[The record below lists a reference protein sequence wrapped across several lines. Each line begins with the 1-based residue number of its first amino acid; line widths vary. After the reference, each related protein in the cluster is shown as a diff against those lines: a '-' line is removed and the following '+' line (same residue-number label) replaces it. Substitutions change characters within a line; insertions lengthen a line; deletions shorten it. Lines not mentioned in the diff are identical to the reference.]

1 MDNKQKT
8 GSPDKDRINIKESYE
23 IEYWSKKF
31 KVTPD
36 QLKQAVKS
44 AGTSAIE
51 VEKLLK
57 KLK

>member
-1 MDNKQKT
+1 MDDKQKK
-8 GSPDKDRINIKESYE
+8 GNPDRDRINVKESYE
-23 IEYWSKKF
+23 LEYWSKKF

-51 VEKLLK
+51 VEKLLT

>member
-1 MDNKQKT
+1 MDDKKKT
-8 GSPDKDRINIKESYE
+8 GSPDRDRINIKEIYE
-23 IEYWSKKF
+23 VEYWSKKF

-51 VEKLLK
+51 VEKLLN

>member
-51 VEKLLK
+51 VEKLLT

>member
-8 GSPDKDRINIKESYE
+8 GSPDKERINVKESYE
-23 IEYWSKKF
+23 LEYWSKKF

-57 KLK
+57 KLN

>member
-1 MDNKQKT
+1 MDDKKKT
-8 GSPDKDRINIKESYE
+8 GSPDRERINVKENYE
-23 IEYWSKKF
+23 VEYWSKKF

-51 VEKLLK
+51 VEKLLN

>member
-8 GSPDKDRINIKESYE
+8 GSPDKDKINVKESYE
-23 IEYWSKKF
+23 LEYWSKKF

>member
-8 GSPDKDRINIKESYE
+8 GNPDKDRINVKESYE
-23 IEYWSKKF
+23 LEYWSKKF

>member
-1 MDNKQKT
+1 MDDKQKK
-8 GSPDKDRINIKESYE
+8 GSPDRDRINVKESYE
-23 IEYWSKKF
+23 LEYWSKKF

>member
-8 GSPDKDRINIKESYE
+8 GSPDKDRINVKESYE
-23 IEYWSKKF
+23 LEYWSKKF

>member
-8 GSPDKDRINIKESYE
+8 GSPDKERINVKESYE
-23 IEYWSKKF
+23 LEYWSKKF

-51 VEKLLK
+51 VDKLLK

>member
-1 MDNKQKT
+1 MDDKKKT
-8 GSPDKDRINIKESYE
+8 GNPDRERINVKENYE
-23 IEYWSKKF
+23 VEYWSKKF

-51 VEKLLK
+51 VEKLLN